1 MSHFYVTNSHAWH
14 HKQLTPSS
22 INHLR
27 TRLYR
32 TWSSVVFKDLPWVSS
47 DSEPHVEEKIG
58 GSLEHFNSLKFVVVQ
73 LKTKSKIRGITKQ
86 TIFDEE
92 IIKNNYEKIVIED
105 FLETPINTRQMS
117 RSLLYILES
126 FDKMFLVQSTW
137 IFCAVVDILI
147 FIYRI
152 NHSFALAHSS
162 RIDRDFYSPFSS
174 NPHSVRNRRSGNY
187 CYWTFINKLDM
198 LNQDSLKQAHNYIS
212 FTTSNE
218 VVAKI
223 ESQRFLA
230 NSNQSGVVSVSTR
243 VVLLV
248 VSSSLR
254 NQEISKIFLS
264 LGLIVFLSCTFRILN
279 EVVEDTKLLSIQR
292 FICDLPENPSINFTY
307 DYDDSFIVSSLKHF
321 EGILEMDF
329 ANVQNLV
336 DFFKSSNR
344 VFFLNKVTSNF
355 NWFCNNSLNY
365 TSGNDNLRQLFEADY
380 PKTVLRKFPLV
391 PCSSSV
397 QNIREGEKV
406 TKISIY

>member
-1 MSHFYVTNSHAWH
+1 MEAKVGRH
-14 HKQLTPSS
+14 
-22 INHLR
+22 
-27 TRLYR
+27 
-32 TWSSVVFKDLPWVSS
+32 
-47 DSEPHVEEKIG
+47 
-58 GSLEHFNSLKFVVVQ
+58 LEHLNSLKFVVVQ
-73 LKTKSKIRGITKQ
+73 LKTKSQIRGITKQ
-86 TIFDEE
+86 TIFDDE

-105 FLETPINTRQMS
+105 FLETPINTRQLS
-117 RSLLYILES
+117 RSFLYIMES

-152 NHSFALAHSS
+152 NHSFALTHGSG
-162 RIDRDFYSPFSS
+162 IDHDFHSPFSS
-174 NPHSVRNRRSGNY
+174 NPHSLRNRRSGNY
-187 CYWTFINKLDM
+187 CYWTFIDKLDM
-198 LNQDSLKQAHNYIS
+198 LNQDSLNHSQNYIS
-212 FTTSNE
+212 FTTSSE

-230 NSNQSGVVSVSTR
+230 NSNQSGVVAVSTR

-307 DYDDSFIVSSLKHF
+307 DYDDSFVTSSLKHF

-344 VFFLNKVTSNF
+344 IFLPNQITSNF
-355 NWFCNNSLNY
+355 NRIYKYSFNFK
-365 TSGNDNLRQLFEADY
+365 SGNDNLRQLSEINY
-380 PKTVLRKFPLV
+380 PKTVTRKFPLV
-391 PCSSSV
+391 PCSISV
-397 QNIREGEKV
+397 QNTRKGE
-406 TKISIY
+406 IYKN